1 MILRWNLRKQIHFI
15 FFILQ
20 KNYIMKIQAISK
32 LFFVSSLVLLT
43 SCGFIIKSYIRKDDT
58 NVPADFGAEKHPILV
73 LKFKKKYDKKIE
85 SDFKKYYKGE
95 FLHISPE
102 ELNTTYADTSKYR
115 YVFGQNLEIMSSTH
129 DITTGMPTSSGS
141 GALSF
146 HLYDRVKKKYY
157 DTGVSSGVSWRT
169 VERSYVKKIE
179 SVRAKNSGGLAAK

>member
-1 MILRWNLRKQIHFI
+1 
-15 FFILQ
+15 
-20 KNYIMKIQAISK
+20 MKIQTICK
-32 LFFVSSLVLLT
+32 LFFLSGLVLLT
-43 SCGFIIKSYIRKDDT
+43 SCGFIIKSYIKKDDT
-58 NVPADFGAEKHPILV
+58 NVPADFAAEHPILV

-102 ELNTTYADTSKYR
+102 ELNTTYGDTSKYR
-115 YVFGQNLEIMSSTH
+115 YVFGQNLEIMRSTH

-141 GALSF
+141 GSLSF
-146 HLYDRVKKKYY
+146 HLYDRVKMKYY

-179 SVRAKNSGGLAAK
+179 SVRAKNSGGLATR